1 MDHMVRIRAELETE
15 RKERDHFMQE
25 RDRIAASLE
34 VVKSRLDLK
43 EKENRN
49 IIYDMEKLQETHNF
63 EIKVCAS
70 LRRYFNCLNE

>member
-15 RKERDHFMQE
+15 RKERDNFMQE

-34 VVKSRLDLK
+34 VVKNRLDLK

-49 IIYDMEKLQETHNF
+49 IIYDMEKLQEKHNF
-63 EIKVCAS
+63 EIKVFA
-70 LRRYFNCLNE
+70 LF